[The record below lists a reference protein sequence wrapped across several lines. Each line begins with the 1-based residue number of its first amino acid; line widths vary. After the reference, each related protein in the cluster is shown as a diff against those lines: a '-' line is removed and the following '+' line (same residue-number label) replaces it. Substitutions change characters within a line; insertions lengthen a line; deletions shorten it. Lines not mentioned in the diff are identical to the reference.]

1 MRSGNIIEYFVRLAS
16 FFHLQH
22 SRTFINTHIH
32 IYGYLCYCCYLLL
45 VFFMSRALEERTAY
59 TKEETILDIKVDILR
74 ISKNHRMSRIM
85 SSTINSVGVD
95 RMDQIWAE
103 RYYLPSVGG
112 HGEDGGDE
120 SQHGQHRGHGVQ
132 QRHRHLTSAAARHI
146 SSSFRHISGSC
157 HPLHQQLDASHQIF
171 IVIKNENY
179 LMPVTLQFL
188 RREQRI
194 NQN

>member
-22 SRTFINTHIH
+22 RRTFINTHIH
-32 IYGYLCYCCYLLL
+32 IYGYLCYCYLLL

-103 RYYLPSVGG
+103 RYLLFTKCWWTW
-112 HGEDGGDE
+112 
-120 SQHGQHRGHGVQ
+120 RGWWRREPARPAPGS
-132 QRHRHLTSAAARHI
+132 RRSAATPSSHLSC
-146 SSSFRHISGSC
+146 SSSY
-157 HPLHQQLDASHQIF
+157 QLEF
-171 IVIKNENY
+171 
-179 LMPVTLQFL
+179 
-188 RREQRI
+188 
-194 NQN
+194 